1 MFVASLAF
9 VAPGVQ
15 WHHEFLT
22 ELGIHSCLLEHSDL
36 DNAADSCKI
45 GTTVHGSNL
54 ASTSLL
60 AVFTGCTAIIFH
72 HRRFRGCDLGCLHTG
87 CLLRHALLVELECY
101 YVSDYYGIL
110 DHDESHGPGNS
121 LARGLIWDFLR
132 HGVQQLS
139 TSISN
144 ARDRRR
150 IYFDEKSGDD
160 VCYL

>member
-1 MFVASLAF
+1 MTPWILNWTRH
-9 VAPGVQ
+9 P
-15 WHHEFLT
+15 
-22 ELGIHSCLLEHSDL
+22 LLS
-36 DNAADSCKI
+36 I
-45 GTTVHGSNL
+45 GTFRPWSCCWFVQNRHNGPWEQFDFNIATRRFHRLYSYNL
-54 ASTSLL
+54 SPPQVSRLWPWMFTYRVFIAPCSTSW
-60 AVFTGCTAIIFH
+60 V
-72 HRRFRGCDLGCLHTG
+72 R
-87 CLLRHALLVELECY
+87 VY

-121 LARGLIWDFLR
+121 LARGLIWAFLR